1 MTTKV
6 EVSGTEVEREM
17 TMGQTSKKLH
27 ERLQKMGSPLGSTI
41 RSRRGGP
48 DIPSV
53 EDFIEDGL
61 DPVFAAYAFVQHI
74 VSHFAEA
81 VSQLPE
87 MKKYTKLVGKAEDEY
102 MPSGPPMSP
111 LTASFF
117 TCWAFFDCQF
127 DGKDTLASC
136 LMESND
142 LVQMNP
148 HQFDALKKMAESRMG
163 VYEHIGTDGGQ
174 VQLRELLTDKE
185 FPCVC
190 GSGYRGHKG
199 ELWYVRLLPPPL
211 EPEIASYQ
219 VVFHDALRPAESH
232 ERRLDAISQ
241 ADDAQGERSERG
253 GRAAPADEIRTGAEL
268 LERVRLQGVSPR
280 SKRGDFPRRDS
291 RHPGHASPCV
301 RIQPALRLFDD
312 ETEITKT
319 ETDERSLC
327 R

>member
-1 MTTKV
+1 
-6 EVSGTEVEREM
+6 
-17 TMGQTSKKLH
+17 MGQTSKKLH

-136 LMESND
+136 LVESND

-219 VVFHDALRPAESH
+219 VVFTTPYVLLKATKDDWMQFLKRTMLKVNGANEGDELHRLMKYGLEPNYWNEFVFKAYHHDQSE
-232 ERRLDAISQ
+232 AIFLAGIPDIQ
-241 ADDAQGERSERG
+241 ATL
-253 GRAAPADEIRTGAEL
+253 P
-268 LERVRLQGVSPR
+268 
-280 SKRGDFPRRDS
+280 
-291 RHPGHASPCV
+291 HA
-301 RIQPALRLFDD
+301 
-312 ETEITKT
+312 
-319 ETDERSLC
+319 
-327 R
+327 